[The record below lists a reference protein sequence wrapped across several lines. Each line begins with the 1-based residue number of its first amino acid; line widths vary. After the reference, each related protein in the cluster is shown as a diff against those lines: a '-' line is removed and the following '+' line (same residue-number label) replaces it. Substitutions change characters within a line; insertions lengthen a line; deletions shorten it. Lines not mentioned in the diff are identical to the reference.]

1 MIEKNQVPGRMGL
14 LVTLFLISSNIYSSL
29 QAPQTRGFSY
39 LDVWM
44 VGVNGLILFAIF
56 EYGIILA
63 WKKYSNDTPSV
74 SNNDIKTKLMAQ
86 RTKNS
91 WFIINEMTKEEK
103 IKIIDMFSFVMSIV
117 FFILF
122 YMCYWIFV

>member
-63 WKKYSNDTPSV
+63 WKKYSNGTTSV
-74 SNNDIKTKLMAQ
+74 SNNDIKTKLITQ

>member
-63 WKKYSNDTPSV
+63 WKKYSNDTTSV
-74 SNNDIKTKLMAQ
+74 SNNDIKTKLMTQ

-103 IKIIDMFSFVMSIV
+103 IKIIDMISFVMSIV

>member
-74 SNNDIKTKLMAQ
+74 SNNDIKTKLMTQ